1 MALQSRTITVGADK
15 DVQITAEKTM
25 LVVRLYISKMRLGVL
40 APIFRD
46 IGGLDPIAQNTISNV
61 TNAKGQFTF
70 FIEEGN
76 YTAEYNDQSTP
87 LFVFGADY
95 FNNQIDFVTSQIL
108 SNTQPYSA
116 GNFTDGFTFTE
127 LNQYGNATVN
137 DGGADYSTTFWYIGG
152 TLPHMQ
158 SHRLQILAIS
168 HYFISKETFNSAE
181 FVATKTTESAQDFID
196 SFALKVFQSPAGGA
210 LTEIQ
215 TRTVETGDAYEVRKT
230 SDDSLATIY
239 SDSAGAAEIIQNGT
253 DNVSSVDGVVDFYI
267 ADGDYYIEVAGIK
280 GNFKV
285 SSGSTSTKTEFK
297 REWYVNPSTGIDSP
311 LMGTSDL
318 TPFKTIQY
326 AFDQLPDIISHQQTI
341 NISSGLCNE
350 SSRDSSDMPRPAIFY
365 PQGKYIAR
373 RTSQSGSDL
382 SGSVVIKGAG
392 VGSTIIETD
401 PPNGYVNGVYVSGTE
416 IAIQDLT
423 VRPKSGESTST
434 CITTHRGAY
443 VHGRNLA
450 VGGTGSSLGLVC
462 ESGAWAEMVSCAI
475 TGSDN
480 KDVVVFPTS
489 GCSLAGD
496 NSDIGDV
503 QSSGFIQFAQQLT
516 VNGDVSVTSSG
527 NCQITSNVLSNAVVF
542 NGAVTVSNA
551 PLSAAFATFNESIT
565 ATLSTIKLSACS
577 YQKSITLFGG
587 GLDLDASNSFV
598 SPNTN
603 NDTLAPVVL
612 RDGARIDKDSASI
625 IRNSAGDEVGADFG
639 NLSITVSSDG
649 FAIPIS
655 ITGRHIDIEIIGS
668 GANRLGA
675 ELPLT
680 SDLGSYP
687 DGTTLRVVG
696 AGFNVEIIESTA
708 ANIPNGSITVGGLS
722 GGYSG
727 ATFVYSSRSSKWN
740 LQAVGLV
747 NP

>member
-15 DVQITAEKTM
+15 DSNNGGKNYVSGQVI
-25 LVVRLYISKMRLGVL
+25 YIKDELGVL
-40 APIFRD
+40 APIFKD
-46 IGGLDPIAQNTISNV
+46 IDGLDPIPQNTISNV

-70 FIEEGN
+70 FVEEGN

-95 FNNQIDFVTSQIL
+95 FNNQIDFVTKQIL

-137 DGGADYSTTFWYIGG
+137 DGGTDYATTFWYIGG
-152 TLPHMQ
+152 TLPHAVAPLTNPRDFPLLYQ
-158 SHRLQILAIS
+158 QRD
-168 HYFISKETFNSAE
+168 FNSAE